1 MNLSKKATVVLTLA
15 VAFMM
20 LVTPLSTALGGG
32 YRILEKQQ
40 SERRRR
46 TESQS

>member
-32 YRILEKQQ
+32 GRILGKQQ
-40 SERRRR
+40 AARTRR

>member
-32 YRILEKQQ
+32 VQNIGK
-40 SERRRR
+40 
-46 TESQS
+46 TTV